1 MENSYRISNGNPVS
15 IPSDPSDLEM
25 RQIREKARR
34 NFYLAESDWSQL
46 ADNGLTSAKKDEWKT
61 YRQELRDITKTYQSM
76 DAVGFKWPTE
86 PS

>member
-15 IPSDPSDLEM
+15 IPSDPSALEM

-61 YRQELRDITKTYQSM
+61 YRQELRDLDTSDPENIT
-76 DAVGFKWPTE
+76 WPTKPE
-86 PS
+86 